1 MNQALTALI
10 AIQQKDTQIR
20 TLSDKLHRLTDQHK
34 KIEAT
39 LATEEKSEAAVKEKF
54 ADLRRKSQERSAQA
68 DDLDIQIRK
77 YQKQLDD
84 GLVSFKEME
93 SLRQQMQHN
102 RELMEKAEE
111 EAITLLDQVQSEMA
125 KLKEREA
132 SYQHWK
138 SRIEEEMR
146 EVDEETAQIRQKIA
160 IEVTERTRLLE
171 SLDPVFLAKYQG
183 LSKSLEQ
190 PLASVRDGRC
200 TGCSLPLSQTTIERV
215 REGLDLVTCE
225 NCSRILHP

>member
-10 AIQQKDTQIR
+10 AVQQKDTQIR
-20 TLSDKLHRLTDQHK
+20 TLNDKLRRLADQRK

-39 LATEEKSEAAVKEKF
+39 LVAEEKSEAAAHEKY
-54 ADLRRKSQERSAQA
+54 AALRRQSQERSAQA
-68 DDLDIQIRK
+68 DDLDILIRK

-93 SLRQQMQHN
+93 SLRHQIQHN
-102 RELMEKAEE
+102 RDLMEKAEE
-111 EAITLLDQVQSEMA
+111 EGIILLDQVQSEAA
-125 KLKEREA
+125 KLKERDS

-138 SRIEEEMR
+138 GRIEEEMR
-146 EVDEETAQIRQKIA
+146 DVDDEASQIRQKIA
-160 IEVTERTRLLE
+160 AEEADRARLLE
-171 SLDPVFLAKYQG
+171 SVEPHYLSKYQG
-183 LSKSLEQ
+183 LVTSLDQ

-215 REGLDLVTCE
+215 REGHDLVTCE
-225 NCSRILHP
+225 NCSRILHH